1 MFHVKQL
8 KTPSQ
13 SWKAKKYINK
23 YEVVIML
30 KHKNIINE
38 MVNFINESYDNLEEM
53 TNELV
58 RYVKE
63 FKFEVDYNYYQY
75 GNMLIYNY
83 DIREF
88 YKNNGYKVDNYN
100 DEKLINMYKY
110 HTRKAINT
118 ILVKMLSK

>member
-1 MFHVKQL
+1 
-8 KTPSQ
+8 
-13 SWKAKKYINK
+13 
-23 YEVVIML
+23 ML

>member
-100 DEKLINMYKY
+100 DEKLIGFIV
-110 HTRKAINT
+110 HW
-118 ILVKMLSK
+118 LGL